1 MKKQYIK
8 PFTNVHDIKVESVLF
23 SGTKFSTNATNFNRV
38 EPAQQVQDNYGL
50 NKNWKWGDGDD
61 STVPVD

>member
-38 EPAQQVQDNYGL
+38 EPIQQIEKENYGL
-50 NKNWKWGDGDD
+50 NKNWKWGDGNSAD
-61 STVPVD
+61 VD

>member
-23 SGTKFSTNATNFNRV
+23 SGTKFSTKATNFNRV
-38 EPAQQVQDNYGL
+38 EPIQQIETENYGL
-50 NKNWKWGDGDD
+50 NKNWKWGDGNSAD
-61 STVPVD
+61 VD

>member
-23 SGTKFSTNATNFNRV
+23 SGTKYSTKATDHNKV
-38 EPAQQVQDNYGL
+38 EPAQQVQDNYGI
-50 NKNWKWGDGDD
+50 NTNWKWGDGNSAD
-61 STVPVD
+61 VD